1 MLVVRRTRKISSDW
15 RGFPKTIEMYYS
27 INRRLVNKDLTFQ
40 MPDLVGTQHF
50 CSESVFKIQNLHFL
64 TNYYNISKY

>member
-1 MLVVRRTRKISSDW
+1 
-15 RGFPKTIEMYYS
+15 
-27 INRRLVNKDLTFQ
+27 

-64 TNYYNISKY
+64 TNYYNISKILSFIFYKTKNQPPFLFLLDRQ